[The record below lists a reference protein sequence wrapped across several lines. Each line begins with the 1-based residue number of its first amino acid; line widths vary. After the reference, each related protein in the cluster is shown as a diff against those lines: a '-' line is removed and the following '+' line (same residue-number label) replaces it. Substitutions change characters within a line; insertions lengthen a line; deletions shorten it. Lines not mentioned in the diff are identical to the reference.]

1 MLTVHSAGTQTAVIA
16 TEHTLATVATSG
28 VFVIQLDLSNMVV
41 GDYAEVVVKV
51 RQTSGGAYKQQSYS
65 LYAHAQADVIQ
76 QSVPIVAPYGV
87 EFTLKQTAGTGR
99 DFPWL
104 VATL

>member
-1 MLTVHSAGTQTAVIA
+1 MLTVHSTGTQTAVTS

>member
-1 MLTVHSAGTQTAVIA
+1 MLTVHSAGTQLAVIS
-16 TEHTLATVATSG
+16 TEHTLASVTSAG
-28 VFVIQLDLSNMVV
+28 VFVLQVEVSNMAN

-76 QSVPIVAPYGV
+76 QSVPIVAPFGI

>member
-1 MLTVHSAGTQTAVIA
+1 MLTVHSTGTQTAVIS

-28 VFVIQLDLSNMVV
+28 VFVIQLDLSNMVL
-41 GDYAEVVVKV
+41 GDYAEVVIKV

>member
-1 MLTVHSAGTQTAVIA
+1 MITVHSTGTQTAVIN

>member
-1 MLTVHSAGTQTAVIA
+1 MLAPHSAGTQTAVIS
-16 TEHTLATVATSG
+16 TEHTLATVATAA
-28 VFVIQLDLSNMVV
+28 VFILQLDLSNMLL
-41 GDYAEVVVKV
+41 GDYVEVVVKV

-65 LYAHAQADVIQ
+65 LYAHSQADVIQ
-76 QSVPIVAPYGV
+76 QSVPIVAPYGA

>member
-1 MLTVHSAGTQTAVIA
+1 MLTVHSAGTQTAVVNTA
-16 TEHTLATVATSG
+16 HTLATVTTSG

-76 QSVPIVAPYGV
+76 QSVPIVAPYGA